1 MLKTWDEEAWEDY
14 VSYQAEDKKTLKKIN
29 ALIKDIERNGASRG
43 IGKPEP
49 LKGNYQGWYSRRV
62 DDKNRLVYKVQDNSI
77 LIAQCKSHY
86 GDK

>member
-14 VSYQAEDKKTLKKIN
+14 VSYQAEDKKTLMKIN
-29 ALIKDIERNGASRG
+29 ALIKDIERNGAPHG

-49 LKGNYQGWYSRRV
+49 LKGNYQGWYSRHI
-62 DDKNRLVYKVQDNSI
+62 DDKNRLVYKVHGNSI